1 MKKSIFIVA
10 MMLFSIIG
18 ISNASM
24 TSGSTSNAPL
34 GAPMADCTITV
45 KGTHNGKPVN
55 YEITVHGI
63 SCAELVK
70 QVVKK

>member
-10 MMLFSIIG
+10 MMLFGIFG
-18 ISNASM
+18 ISNATM
-24 TSGSTSNAPL
+24 TSGSTLNTPL
-34 GAPMADCTITV
+34 GAPMADCKITV
-45 KGTHNGKPVN
+45 KGTHNNKSVD

-70 QVVKK
+70 QVVR